1 MITTDQLTEYLTQ
14 LGVSV
19 PSFMLQAIVDK
30 ANSVQACLDGAGYSD
45 ADKLLIKMYAAA
57 IMANDT
63 GGRRVKSQSAPSGAS
78 QTYEYSSMLNNDLR
92 SKLSQLDTSGCTSSL
107 ISSGTGAFLMVLK

>member
-45 ADKLLIKMYAAA
+45 ADKLLIQMYAAA

-78 QTYEYSSMLNNDLR
+78 QSYEYGATLTNDLR
-92 SKLSQLDTSGCTSSL
+92 SKLSQLDTSGCTAAL
-107 ISSGTGAFLMVLK
+107 ISSGTGAFLKVIR